1 MSGQAASASLLFEGI
16 AIIDNIILIR
26 TMKEITQCLICGS
39 TDIQPFL
46 VCKDHTVSHKE
57 FQIKRCKNCGFRFT
71 SPRPN
76 DEDLGAYYK
85 AESYVSHSD
94 TKKGLVNTLYH
105 WVRSYTLI
113 KKLQL
118 VMHYTGLKKGKIL
131 DYGAGTGAF
140 LDTCK
145 KNGWDATGIEPDA
158 DARKVMAEKF
168 SISSHPSL
176 KDAAGQN
183 VLHDFDVITAWH
195 VLEHVPD
202 LKETIEILRD
212 TLKEKA
218 KLIVAVP
225 NPDSYDASVYKENW
239 AAYDVPRH
247 LWHFAPNDIER
258 LMKDQGFKLIKTLP
272 MVFDSYYVSML
283 SEQYKTG
290 SKGLLKAFWTGLKSN
305 LKANKTG
312 KEFSSQIY
320 IFQKV

>member
-1 MSGQAASASLLFEGI
+1 MSCVTETLASCPRIKENL
-16 AIIDNIILIR
+16 
-26 TMKEITQCLICGS
+26 MKEITTCLICGS
-39 TDIQPFL
+39 ADIRPFL
-46 VCKDHTVSHKE
+46 TCKDHTVSHKE
-57 FQIKRCKNCGFRFT
+57 FQIKECGSCGFKFT

-76 DEDLGAYYK
+76 DEDLGQYYK

-118 VMHYTGLKKGKIL
+118 VMHYTGLKKGRIL

-140 LDTCK
+140 LNTCK
-145 KNGWDATGIEPDA
+145 ANGWDAVGIEPDA

-168 SISSHPSL
+168 SISSYPNWQ
-176 KDAAGQN
+176 KARAQN
-183 VLHDFDVITAWH
+183 VLNDLDAITAWH

-202 LKETIEILRD
+202 LKETVKELRAA
-212 TLKEKA
+212 LKEKG

-225 NPDSYDASVYKENW
+225 NPSSFDAAYYKENW

-247 LWHFAPNDIER
+247 LWHFSPDNMER
-258 LMKDQGFKLIKTLP
+258 LMKDQGFRLVKTLP
-272 MVFDSYYVSML
+272 MVFDSFYVSML
-283 SEQYKTG
+283 SRKYQTG
-290 SKGLLKAFWTGLKSN
+290 HSGLVNAFITGLRSN
-305 LKANKTG
+305 IKANKTG

-320 IFQKV
+320 VLQKE

>member
-1 MSGQAASASLLFEGI
+1 
-16 AIIDNIILIR
+16 
-26 TMKEITQCLICGS
+26 MKEITTCLICGS
-39 TDIQPFL
+39 AEQELFL
-46 VCKDHTVSHKE
+46 VCKDHTVSQKE
-57 FQIKRCKNCGFRFT
+57 FQIKRCKSCGFKFT

-118 VMHYTGLKKGKIL
+118 VMHYTGLKKGRIL

-145 KNGWDATGIEPDA
+145 KNGWDATGIEPDETA
-158 DARKVMAEKF
+158 NKVMAEKF
-168 SISSHPSL
+168 SISSYPNL
-176 KDAAGQN
+176 NAAKAQSA
-183 VLHDFDVITAWH
+183 LYDFDVITAWH

-202 LKETIEILRD
+202 LKETITELRNS
-212 TLKEKA
+212 LKEKA

-225 NPDSYDASVYKENW
+225 NPSSYDASVYKSSW

-247 LWHFAPNDIER
+247 LWHFAPADMGR
-258 LMKDQGFKLIKTLP
+258 LMKDQGFKLIKLLP

-283 SEQYKTG
+283 SQEYKTG
-290 SKGLLKAFWTGLKSN
+290 SKGHLKAFWTGLRSN

>member
-1 MSGQAASASLLFEGI
+1 
-16 AIIDNIILIR
+16 
-26 TMKEITQCLICGS
+26 MKEITQCLICGS
-39 TDIQPFL
+39 ADIKPFL

-57 FQIKRCKNCGFRFT
+57 FQIKRCANCGFRFT

-76 DEDLGAYYK
+76 DEDLGQYYK

-94 TKKGLVNTLYH
+94 TKKGLINTLYH

-118 VMHYTGLKKGKIL
+118 VMHYTGLKKGRIL

-140 LDTCK
+140 LNTCK
-145 KNGWDATGIEPDA
+145 TNGWDGVGIEPDS
-158 DARKVMAEKF
+158 DARRVMTEKF
-168 SISSHPSL
+168 SISSYTNWQ
-176 KDAAGQN
+176 AARTEN
-183 VLHDFDVITAWH
+183 VLHNFDAITAWH

-202 LKETIEILRD
+202 IKETIQELRNA
-212 TLKEKA
+212 LSEKG

-225 NPDSYDASVYKENW
+225 NPDSFDAAYYKESW

-247 LWHFAPNDIER
+247 LWHFAPADIER
-258 LMKDQGFKLIKTLP
+258 LMKDQGLGLVKILP
-272 MVFDSYYVSML
+272 MVFDSFYVSML
-283 SEQYKTG
+283 SRKYQTG
-290 SKGLLKAFWTGLKSN
+290 HSGLVNAFLTGLRSN

-320 IFQKV
+320 VFQKS

>member
-1 MSGQAASASLLFEGI
+1 
-16 AIIDNIILIR
+16 
-26 TMKEITQCLICGS
+26 MKEIKECLICGS
-39 TDIQPFL
+39 GDISHFL
-46 VCKDHTVSHKE
+46 TCKDHTVSHKNFE
-57 FQIKRCKNCGFRFT
+57 IKRCGKCGFRFT

-76 DEDLGAYYK
+76 DEELGAYYK
-85 AESYVSHSD
+85 AESYVSHTD

-118 VMHYTGLKKGKIL
+118 VMHYTGLKRGRIL

-145 KNGWDATGIEPDA
+145 RNGWSAIGIEPDA

-168 SISSHPSL
+168 SISSYPLSS
-176 KDAAGQN
+176 DARVHN
-183 VLHDFDVITAWH
+183 ELRDFDAVTAWH
-195 VLEHVPD
+195 VLEHVPNI
-202 LKETIEILRD
+202 KETIAELREA
-212 TLKEKA
+212 LKEKG

-225 NPDSYDASVYKENW
+225 NPESFDAKYYGAHW

-247 LWHFAPNDIER
+247 LWHFAPGDIEALMHGMGFR
-258 LMKDQGFKLIKTLP
+258 LLKTLP

-283 SEQYKTG
+283 SRAHQKG
-290 SKGLLKAFWTGLKSN
+290 RSGLLNAFWIGLRSN
-305 LKANKTG
+305 LMANKTG
-312 KEFSSQIY
+312 REFSSQIY